1 MRISFDRALDVVTT
15 SNPQMASDVQTCI
28 DLLDMYAANASN
40 RASMIDFLHGAVIKE
55 AEDVLATHYVE
66 WSAQIEAEKQ
76 NEAMI

>member
-1 MRISFDRALDVVTT
+1 MRINYEKALSVVTH
-15 SNPQMASDVQTCI
+15 SNPTMASEVQTCI

-40 RASMIDFLHGAVIKE
+40 RASMIDFHHGAVIKE

-76 NEAMI
+76 NKVMI